1 MYYSLQKQI
10 DGMGICAKIRVEY
23 CVSGVIA
30 MKKIL
35 GLLLACMLILSMT
48 AALAEPANRIKLNL
62 QGYAIGLNAED
73 TRLKWNGEWVND
85 FEYIHDFETFSPEVN
100 KGYFALIEGDL
111 FAEGARPATGPLEAG
126 KQYCIEVIVPLS
138 SQEEEDEA
146 YALMMQQNFDVVN
159 AYSEKEFFK
168 GTIMPDIIP
177 AGAFIIVLE
186 PAPETL
192 PATGD
197 GAELMMWSAMVAFA
211 AVGMVAL
218 SRKARREY

>member
-10 DGMGICAKIRVEY
+10 DGMGTCGKIRVEY

-48 AALAEPANRIKLNL
+48 AALAAPANRIKLNL
-62 QGYAIGLNAED
+62 QGYAVGLNAED

-100 KGYFALIEGDL
+100 KGYFTLFEGELIEED
-111 FAEGARPATGPLEAG
+111 AEPVNGPLEEG
-126 KQYCIEVIVPLS
+126 KPYSLEVVIPLS
-138 SQEEEDEA
+138 SLEEENEA
-146 YALMMQQNFDVVN
+146 YELMIQQNFDVVN